1 MFSVSDGTAEEV
13 SFIISTTMSS
23 QSNRSE
29 EAGPPGLTA
38 VVSCPPSWLSGWS
51 LCSLQVHQAPPTVQT
66 HALNGVSSVP
76 LRLSVPE
83 TCSTQSNNN
92 EMFTVVSK
100 TKTFVRLW
108 KSRSF
113 RSVCNVVHEDGA
125 EKDNAFFL
133 SSAQTD
139 GPTNVILRVHSPN

>member
-1 MFSVSDGTAEEV
+1 MFSSGTPG
-13 SFIISTTMSS
+13 SS
-23 QSNRSE
+23 HSPN
-29 EAGPPGLTA
+29 
-38 VVSCPPSWLSGWS
+38 
-51 LCSLQVHQAPPTVQT
+51 
-66 HALNGVSSVP
+66 
-76 LRLSVPE
+76 

-139 GPTNVILRVHSPN
+139 GPTNVILRVHSAN